1 MERPNGVARW
11 WPQAKRVDRS
21 KPPGAVEETGPAGG
35 PISAAATTDRF
46 QRRRARRPLQQGGF
60 HLSYSSPIVD
70 QYLSDSADFES
81 LSKEQWPEEMAV
93 YRDYAQNMKRA
104 VDGGR
109 LADFQH
115 EVRDI
120 RTAMTACHRALKKY
134 HYLSLDMNPNER

>member
-1 MERPNGVARW
+1 M
-11 WPQAKRVDRS
+11 
-21 KPPGAVEETGPAGG
+21 
-35 PISAAATTDRF
+35 
-46 QRRRARRPLQQGGF
+46 
-60 HLSYSSPIVD
+60 VD

-93 YRDYAQNMKRA
+93 WDHAQNMKRA

-120 RTAMTACHRALKKY
+120 RTAMTACHRALKKH
-134 HYLSLDMNPNER
+134 HYLSLDMNPHER